1 MRLRRVAMFALAF
14 VLVACAWELYKWVGP
29 AAGGKVLGVRILP
42 RTQDRSMPH
51 VWEMFRR
58 LGKPEV
64 RGGEHTVAFVVLKAT
79 WYSFRISLVAF
90 VVGTFV
96 GLVLAVAMA
105 RFKVVERALMPY
117 LVISQTVPII
127 VLAPLILT
135 LMVYVQRDLVEKSW
149 LASVTIGVS
158 LAFFPVA
165 VATLRGLQ
173 AAPPASVELM
183 DSMAS
188 SWTRTLFKLRFPAAV
203 PYITPSLRIAAAS
216 AVVGVIVSE
225 ISLGISAG
233 VGRLILSYGQD
244 RSSDP
249 PKVYAAVFGA
259 AVLGLVMA
267 LLVVGIDK
275 LLMRNRPQET

>member
-1 MRLRRVAMFALAF
+1 MFVLAF
-14 VLVACAWELYKWVGP
+14 VLVACLWELYKWVGP
-29 AAGGKVLGVRILP
+29 ATGGKVFGVRILP

-58 LGKPEV
+58 LGRSEV
-64 RGGEHTVAFVVLKAT
+64 RGGEHTVAYVVAKAT
-79 WYSFRISLVAF
+79 WYSFRVSLAAF
-90 VVGTFV
+90 VAGTLI
-96 GLVLAVAMA
+96 GIVLAVAMA

-117 LVISQTVPII
+117 LVVSQTVPII

-135 LMVYVQRDLVEKSW
+135 LMVYVERDLVEKSW

-173 AAPPASVELM
+173 SVAPASVELM
-183 DSMAS
+183 DSMAA
-188 SWTRTLFKLRFPAAV
+188 SWTRTLWKLRFPAAV
-203 PYITPSLRIAAAS
+203 PYITPGLRIAAAS

-225 ISLGISAG
+225 ISLGVNAG

-267 LLVVGIDK
+267 LLVVAIDK
-275 LLMRNRPQET
+275 MLMRNRPQEA